1 MLRPTAGQSTAIP
14 QSAGTVGRARRTQG
28 DLEKCLPWH
37 FSRRKDENVV
47 FAFLHF
53 QSLGVIE
60 NGGASLRR
68 AGTPI
73 IRGALKIRADFLLR
87 LRYNPFH
94 DYLDQ
99 RVLDWTKP

>member
-1 MLRPTAGQSTAIP
+1 MDPAGSP
-14 QSAGTVGRARRTQG
+14 SG

-73 IRGALKIRADFLLR
+73 IRGALASPLA
-87 LRYNPFH
+87 
-94 DYLDQ
+94 
-99 RVLDWTKP
+99 T